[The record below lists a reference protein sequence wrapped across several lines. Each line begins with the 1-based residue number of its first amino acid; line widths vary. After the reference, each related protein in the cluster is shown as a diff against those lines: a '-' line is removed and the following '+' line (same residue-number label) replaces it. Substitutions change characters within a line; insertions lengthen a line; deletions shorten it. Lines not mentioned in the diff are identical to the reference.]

1 MKHGIARGL
10 AIALIAVFT
19 TATFTA
25 SAPPASAWVSGKLF
39 DPAFIIS
46 DQQFYDEDAMS
57 VSQIQSFL
65 NAKVPTCHPE
75 LSSGPNDPIV
85 CLKDFKQTTISRAA
99 DAYCPNAYVG
109 ANNESAAT
117 IIYKVAQA
125 CGISPKVI
133 LVTLQK
139 EVGLVTHSWPSE
151 WRYDRAMGY
160 GCPDTA
166 PCNTEYYGFQNQ
178 VWRAAH
184 QFQVYR
190 ILPGRYGHL
199 AGVANNVRF
208 HPNTACGTSSVVIKN
223 QATAGLYNYT
233 PYQPNSAALAAL
245 PGTGNS
251 CSSYGNR
258 NFWMYYW
265 EWFGDPQ
272 AIGALVNVTAD
283 QRIAGANRYATAAA
297 LSAGFEADAAVVY
310 VASGENYPD
319 ALAVAPIAA
328 SDGAALLLVR
338 RNSIPSEIA
347 AELTRLNPMRIVVIG
362 GAGAINEAVFGKLK
376 GYAGEGGITRL
387 GGIDRYETARTTV
400 REHWTDGSASLV
412 YVASGQNFP
421 DALSAA
427 AAAGTQD
434 APVIT
439 LNGSEAHLDAATAAL
454 IKSLGAT
461 EIIVAGGAAVVS
473 DGIVND
479 LAAISGV
486 TTVRRLFGTDRYAT
500 SAAINTDAF
509 SSASRVYLA
518 SGNDFPDALAGTVRA
533 AADNAPLY
541 IVPGSCIPR
550 VIADS
555 INVFGPIEVTLIGG
569 AAVLPLNLATA
580 PICR

>member
-1 MKHGIARGL
+1 MRHGIIRGL
-10 AIALIAVFT
+10 AIALITVFT
-19 TATFTA
+19 TATFAA
-25 SAPPASAWVSGKLF
+25 STPPASAWVSGTLW
-39 DPAFIIS
+39 DPGFIIS
-46 DQQFYDEDAMS
+46 DQQFFDEDAMS

-75 LSSGPNDPIV
+75 WSTGPDDPIV

-139 EVGLVTHSWPSE
+139 EVGLVTHSWPSQ

-160 GCPDTA
+160 GCSDSA
-166 PCNTEYYGFQNQ
+166 ACIEAYQGFSKQ
-178 VWRAAH
+178 VYLAAR

-190 ILPGRYGHL
+190 LRPTSYGHR
-199 AGVANNVRF
+199 AGIYNNVRF
-208 HPNTACGTSSVVIKN
+208 HPNAACGTSSVLIKN

-233 PYQPNSAALAAL
+233 PYQPNSAALAAM

-265 EWFGDPQ
+265 EWFGDPR
-272 AIGALVNVTAD
+272 ATGALFNVTAD
-283 QRIAGANRYATAAA
+283 QRISGDNRYATSAAISRTFDA
-297 LSAGFEADAAVVY
+297 NAAVVY

-319 ALAVAPIAA
+319 ALAVAPVAA
-328 SDGAALLLVR
+328 SDGAALLLVG
-338 RNSIPSEIA
+338 RNSIPVEIA
-347 AELTRLNPMRIVVIG
+347 AELTRLNPTHIVVIG
-362 GAGAINEAVFGKLK
+362 GTGAISEAVFGTLT

-387 GGIDRYETARTTV
+387 GGLDRYETARITV
-400 REHWTDGSASLV
+400 RDHWTDGSAGLV

-421 DALSAA
+421 DALSAG
-427 AAAGTQD
+427 AAAGSQG

-439 LNGSEAHLDAATAAL
+439 LNGSGTHLDAATAAL
-454 IKSLGAT
+454 ITSLGAT
-461 EIIVAGGAAVVS
+461 EIVVVGGVAVVS
-473 DGIVND
+473 DGILND
-479 LAAISGV
+479 LTAISGV
-486 TTVRRLFGTDRYAT
+486 TTVRRLAGSDRYAT
-500 SAAINTDAF
+500 SAAINADAF

-518 SGNDFPDALAGTVRA
+518 SGENFPDALAGTVRA
-533 AADNAPLY
+533 GIDNAPLY
-541 IVPGSCIPR
+541 IVPGSCVPR
-550 VIADS
+550 AIADS
-555 INVFGPIEVTLIGG
+555 INSFGPIEATLFGG
-569 AAVLPLNLATA
+569 TGVLPLNLNTA
-580 PICR
+580 PVCG

>member
-1 MKHGIARGL
+1 MRPQPPSRPDSRPTQPSCTSPRAR
-10 AIALIAVFT
+10 T
-19 TATFTA
+19 T
-25 SAPPASAWVSGKLF
+25 
-39 DPAFIIS
+39 
-46 DQQFYDEDAMS
+46 
-57 VSQIQSFL
+57 
-65 NAKVPTCHPE
+65 PT
-75 LSSGPNDPIV
+75 LS
-85 CLKDFKQTTISRAA
+85 
-99 DAYCPNAYVG
+99 
-109 ANNESAAT
+109 
-117 IIYKVAQA
+117 
-125 CGISPKVI
+125 
-133 LVTLQK
+133 
-139 EVGLVTHSWPSE
+139 
-151 WRYDRAMGY
+151 
-160 GCPDTA
+160 
-166 PCNTEYYGFQNQ
+166 
-178 VWRAAH
+178 
-184 QFQVYR
+184 
-190 ILPGRYGHL
+190 
-199 AGVANNVRF
+199 
-208 HPNTACGTSSVVIKN
+208 
-223 QATAGLYNYT
+223 
-233 PYQPNSAALAAL
+233 
-245 PGTGNS
+245 
-251 CSSYGNR
+251 
-258 NFWMYYW
+258 
-265 EWFGDPQ
+265 
-272 AIGALVNVTAD
+272 
-283 QRIAGANRYATAAA
+283 
-297 LSAGFEADAAVVY
+297 
-310 VASGENYPD
+310 
-319 ALAVAPIAA
+319 A